1 MRIPLNFA
9 SEESEKE
16 LYNLLKMAEKGSP
29 VICICNE
36 PILRESILDD
46 LYSQLQNERIIIYRV
61 KLEDNQKSVVRVIKD
76 AIADKK
82 FMQLLQGAKKVVLS
96 ISGLENTILSSEWEE
111 MRENNQRPSSLQII
125 NQQRGYFLSLPYPV
139 LFWVS
144 EGLTGDLQKFA
155 PDFWVIRSAIV
166 EFKPIRE
173 EMMQSIHQLAVTG
186 FLSYDNLE
194 DINRK
199 IRIYRKLLK
208 GIEDKWKRITFLLDL
223 SVLHRAKGNYS
234 EALAS
239 SKESL
244 AIAKELEDKE
254 GIAESCLEL
263 ANVHYLKGKYKDA
276 ERLCRKSYKIFE
288 DLKYK
293 GGIACALHL
302 IGMVN
307 QERGEYDNALE
318 NYNESL
324 KISEEL
330 EDKANIA
337 YTLHEIGSIY
347 FVKGEYEKALENYK
361 KSLEIKEAL
370 SDRSGIASTL
380 HQIGMI
386 QHAKGEYD
394 EALEKYK
401 KSLKIEE
408 EIGDR
413 SGIASTLHQI
423 GNIHQAKG
431 EYEKALEKYYRS
443 LKISEEIEDKLGI
456 ALTLAQVGRLKY
468 EQKRY
473 QEAISALSRAASIFE
488 KLESPYFEQA
498 IKDLGSIK
506 EEIGEDERIK
516 KLGDKKGIII

>member
-1 MRIPLNFA
+1 
-9 SEESEKE
+9 
-16 LYNLLKMAEKGSP
+16 MAKKGSP
-29 VICICNE
+29 VIGICNE
-36 PILRESILDD
+36 PILRASILDD

-61 KLEDNQKSVVRVIKD
+61 KLEANQKSVVRVIKD
-76 AIADKK
+76 TIADKK
-82 FMQLLQGAKKVVLS
+82 LLQLLQEDKKVVLS
-96 ISGLENTILSSEWEE
+96 ISGLENTITIEEWEE

-125 NQQRGYFLSLPYPV
+125 NQQRDYFLSLPYPI

-144 EGLTGDLQKFA
+144 EGLAGDLQRFA

-166 EFKPIRE
+166 EFKPIRA
-173 EMMQSIHQLAVTG
+173 EMIQSIHQLAVTG

-194 DINRK
+194 DLNRK

-208 GIEDKWKRITFLLDL
+208 GIEDEWKRITFLLDL
-223 SVLHRAKGNYS
+223 SVLLRAKGNYS

-239 SKESL
+239 SEESL

-263 ANVHYLKGKYKDA
+263 ANVHYLKGEYKDA
-276 ERLCRKSYKIFE
+276 ERLCRASYKIFE
-288 DLKYK
+288 ELKYK

-302 IGMVN
+302 IGMIN
-307 QERGEYDNALE
+307 QERGRHGDALK

-324 KISEEL
+324 EISEEL
-330 EDKANIA
+330 EDKANVA
-337 YTLHEIGSIY
+337 YTLHELGGI
-347 FVKGEYEKALENYK
+347 FFARGEYGKALENYK

-380 HQIGMI
+380 HNIGMI

-394 EALEKYK
+394 EAFEEYK

-431 EYEKALEKYYRS
+431 EYEEALEKYYRS

-456 ALTLAQVGRLKY
+456 ALTLAQVGIVKY
-468 EQKRY
+468 ELKRY
-473 QEAISALSRAASIFE
+473 REAISALSRAASIFE
-488 KLESPYFEQA
+488 ELESHYLELVME
-498 IKDLGSIK
+498 DLGLIK
-506 EEIGEDERIK
+506 EEIGEEKFNEIVRE
-516 KLGDKKGIII
+516 LNENE

>member
-1 MRIPLNFA
+1 MKIPLA
-9 SEESEKE
+9 SEKSKKE
-16 LYNLLKMAEKGSP
+16 LYTLLKMAEKGSP

-76 AIADKK
+76 TIANKK
-82 FMQLLQGAKKVVLS
+82 FLQLLQGTKKIVLS
-96 ISGLENTILSSEWEE
+96 ISGLENTILSSEWGE

-166 EFKPIRE
+166 EFKPIRAQ
-173 EMMQSIHQLAVTG
+173 MMQSIHQLAVTG

-223 SVLHRAKGNYS
+223 SVLIRAKGNYS

-239 SKESL
+239 SEESL

-276 ERLCRKSYKIFE
+276 ERLCRESYKIFE

-302 IGMVN
+302 IGMIN
-307 QERGEYDNALE
+307 QERGRYDEALE
-318 NYNESL
+318 NYNESRG
-324 KISEEL
+324 ISEEL
-330 EDKANIA
+330 GDKANIAYA
-337 YTLHEIGSIY
+337 YTLHEIGRVH
-347 FVKGEYEKALENYK
+347 FAKGEYEKALENYK
-361 KSLEIKEAL
+361 KSLEIKEAIR
-370 SDRSGIASTL
+370 DRSGIASTL
-380 HQIGMI
+380 HNIGMI
-386 QHAKGEYD
+386 HHAKGEYG

-413 SGIASTLHQI
+413 SDMASTLHQI
-423 GNIHQAKG
+423 GNIHQVRG

-443 LKISEEIEDKLGI
+443 LKISEEMGDKLGI
-456 ALTLAQVGRLKY
+456 ALTLAQVGSVKC

-473 QEAISALSRAASIFE
+473 QEAISALSRAISIFE
-488 KLESPYFEQA
+488 ELESPYLELA
-498 IKDLGSIK
+498 MKDLELIK
-506 EEIGEDERIK
+506 EGIGEDEFDEVIQN
-516 KLGDKKGIII
+516 

>member
-1 MRIPLNFA
+1 MKIPLA
-9 SEESEKE
+9 SEESKKE
-16 LYNLLKMAEKGSP
+16 LYTLLKMAEKGSP

-36 PILRESILDD
+36 PILRESILED

-76 AIADKK
+76 TIANKK
-82 FMQLLQGAKKVVLS
+82 FLQLLQGAKKIVLS
-96 ISGLENTILSSEWEE
+96 ISGLENTILSSEWGE

-155 PDFWVIRSAIV
+155 PDFWAIRSAIV
-166 EFKPIRE
+166 EFKPIRAQ
-173 EMMQSIHQLAVTG
+173 MMQSIHQLAVTG
-186 FLSYDNLE
+186 FLSYDTLE
-194 DINRK
+194 DLNRK
-199 IRIYRKLLK
+199 IRIYRKLLE

-234 EALAS
+234 EALALCEES
-239 SKESL
+239 S

-263 ANVHYLKGKYKDA
+263 ANIHYLKGDYKDA
-276 ERLCRKSYKIFE
+276 ERFCRESYKIFE
-288 DLKYK
+288 DLKYR

-302 IGMVN
+302 IGMIN
-307 QERGEYDNALE
+307 QERGEYDDALR

-324 KISEEL
+324 EISEEL
-330 EDKANIA
+330 GDKANVA

-347 FVKGEYEKALENYK
+347 FAKGEYEKALENYK

-380 HQIGMI
+380 HNIGMI

-394 EALEKYK
+394 EALDGYK

-423 GNIHQAKG
+423 GNIYQAKG

-443 LKISEEIEDKLGI
+443 LNISEEIGDKPGI
-456 ALTLAQVGRLKY
+456 ALTLAQVGIVKY
-468 EQKRY
+468 VQKRY
-473 QEAISALSRAASIFE
+473 REAISALSRAASIFE
-488 KLESPYFEQA
+488 ELGSHYLELVME
-498 IKDLGSIK
+498 DLGLIK
-506 EEIGEDERIK
+506 EEIGEEK
-516 KLGDKKGIII
+516 FNEMSPN

>member
-1 MRIPLNFA
+1 MKIPLA
-9 SEESEKE
+9 SEKSKKE
-16 LYNLLKMAEKGSP
+16 LYTLLKMAEKGSP

-76 AIADKK
+76 TIANKK
-82 FMQLLQGAKKVVLS
+82 FLQLLQGTKKIVLS
-96 ISGLENTILSSEWEE
+96 ISGLENTISSSEWGG

-144 EGLTGDLQKFA
+144 EGLTGDLQRFA

-186 FLSYDNLE
+186 FLSYDTLE
-194 DINRK
+194 DLNRK
-199 IRIYRKLLK
+199 IRIYRKLLE

-234 EALAS
+234 EALALCE
-239 SKESL
+239 ESL

-263 ANVHYLKGKYKDA
+263 ADVHYLKGDYKDA
-276 ERLCRKSYKIFE
+276 ERFCWKSYKIFE

-302 IGMVN
+302 IGMID
-307 QERGEYDNALE
+307 QERGRYDEALE

-324 KISEEL
+324 GISEEL
-330 EDKANIA
+330 GDKANIAYA
-337 YTLHEIGSIY
+337 YTLHEIGRVH
-347 FVKGEYEKALENYK
+347 FAKGEYEKALENYK
-361 KSLEIKEAL
+361 KSLEIKEAIG
-370 SDRSGIASTL
+370 DRSGIASTL
-380 HQIGMI
+380 HNIGMI
-386 QHAKGEYD
+386 HHAKGEYG

-401 KSLKIEE
+401 KSLKMGE

-413 SGIASTLHQI
+413 SDIASTLHQI

-443 LKISEEIEDKLGI
+443 LIISEEMGDKLGI
-456 ALTLAQVGRLKY
+456 ALTLAQVGSVKC

-473 QEAISALSRAASIFE
+473 QEAISALSRAISIFE
-488 KLESPYFEQA
+488 ELESPYLELA
-498 IKDLGSIK
+498 MKDLGSIK
-506 EEIGEDERIK
+506 EEIGEDEF
-516 KLGDKKGIII
+516 DEIIQN